1 MSFEKPVITH
11 RTALCLH
18 THCSYSCLRH
28 LQKLLS
34 NSGLRHTTEADNI
47 NKKRHAFPS
56 GRSQVTVT
64 TTWLGMMW
72 VRRDITRWE
81 VRSCCR
87 STHRLPAADLRSS
100 GAVVL
105 TGLVPQRDSPAP
117 DTPLGTLFSC
127 HSCWQMAL
135 HRVIQLPWRVTGG
148 SRAAGRGVGDSSLPG
163 DCWVWGGIWGCNS
176 FCDRELNWFN
186 TGTNPKSSACQSTF
200 SSKKVLSLTLLR
212 KK

>member
-34 NSGLRHTTEADNI
+34 NSGLRHTAEADNI

-64 TTWLGMMW
+64 TTGLGMMW

-117 DTPLGTLFSC
+117 DAPLGTLFFLSFMLTDGSAQGNSAPLKG
-127 HSCWQMAL
+127 HWWQ
-135 HRVIQLPWRVTGG
+135 PCSGKGCGG
-148 SRAAGRGVGDSSLPG
+148 QFPARGLLGVGRNMRLQQFLWSGIELVQHWNKPQIFSLS
-163 DCWVWGGIWGCNS
+163 INI
-176 FCDRELNWFN
+176 F
-186 TGTNPKSSACQSTF
+186 
-200 SSKKVLSLTLLR
+200 
-212 KK
+212 